1 MPVVAV
7 VNRKGGS
14 GKTTLATHL
23 AAWFANGGH
32 AAMLGDVDF
41 QGSAQA
47 WLRRRAGQEAVR
59 GKPIVGWSADPRNVL
74 RPPAGV
80 THVVLDTPGG
90 LRGLDLAK
98 VVMTAD
104 AILLPVCHSVFDRD
118 SAADCY
124 AELKALPRVAS
135 GRCKVAAVGMR
146 LDARTRADDVLRQ
159 WADGI
164 GLPFIGVIRET
175 QGYVRC
181 VEQGL
186 SLFDMPPSKVQS
198 DLDQWKPT
206 FEWLEPVLKPVPAP
220 AGAAAPVPRV
230 MSAPAPMA
238 DPATAPVPAS
248 RPPPAPRPAV
258 VVQVP
263 ADVLEGPPRREG
275 LASRLGSWL
284 GLPPLR
290 RLRHRNL

>member
-23 AAWFANGGH
+23 AARFANDGH

-47 WLRRRAGQEAVR
+47 WLKRRAGQEAVR
-59 GKPIVGWSADPRNVL
+59 GRPIVGWSADPRNVL

-104 AILLPVCHSVFDRD
+104 AILVPVCHSVFDRD

-135 GRCKVAAVGMR
+135 GRCKVAAIGMR
-146 LDARTRADDVLRQ
+146 LDARTRADEVLRQ

-186 SLFDMPPSKVQS
+186 SLFDMPPSKVQP
-198 DLDQWKPT
+198 DLDQWTPI
-206 FEWLEPVLKPVPAP
+206 FEWLDPVLRPAP
-220 AGAAAPVPRV
+220 AAAPAATVQRASPAPAPAAMPAAAPVPAAR
-230 MSAPAPMA
+230 PG
-238 DPATAPVPAS
+238 PV
-248 RPPPAPRPAV
+248 PRPAAG
-258 VVQVP
+258 QVP
-263 ADVLEGPPRREG
+263 AGVLEGPPRPEG
-275 LASRLGSWL
+275 LAARFGAWL
-284 GLPPLR
+284 GLSPPR
-290 RLRHRNL
+290 RLRPRDL

>member
-23 AAWFANGGH
+23 AARFANGGH

-47 WLRRRAGQEAVR
+47 WLRRRAAHEAAR

-104 AILLPVCHSVFDRD
+104 AILVPVCHSVFDRD

-146 LDARTRADDVLRQ
+146 LDARTRADEVLRQ
-159 WADGI
+159 WADSI

-186 SLFDMPPSKVQS
+186 SLFDMPASKVQP
-198 DLDQWKPT
+198 DLDQWNPI
-206 FEWLEPVLKPVPAP
+206 FEWLDPVLRPAPVVAPPATVQRVSPAP
-220 AGAAAPVPRV
+220 APAALPAAPAPFARPVPVPRP
-230 MSAPAPMA
+230 SA
-238 DPATAPVPAS
+238 
-248 RPPPAPRPAV
+248 
-258 VVQVP
+258 VQVP
-263 ADVLEGPPRREG
+263 AGVLEGPPRREG
-275 LASRLGSWL
+275 LATRVGAWL
-284 GLPPLR
+284 GLSPLR
-290 RLRHRNL
+290 RLRPRDL

>member
-23 AAWFANGGH
+23 AAWFAHGGH

-47 WLRRRAGQEAVR
+47 WLKRRAGQEAVR

-74 RPPAGV
+74 RPPPGV
-80 THVVLDTPGG
+80 SHVVLDTPGG

-104 AILLPVCHSVFDRD
+104 AILLPLCHSVFDRD

-124 AELKALPRVAS
+124 AEIKALPRVAS

-146 LDARTRADDVLRQ
+146 LDARTRAEEVLRQ

-181 VEQGL
+181 VELGL

-198 DLDQWKPT
+198 DLAQWKSI
-206 FEWLEPVLKPVPAP
+206 FDWLEPVLVPAP
-220 AGAAAPVPRV
+220 PTASAAVPAPRLTPAPAVAPVRAPAPAMRPAPVPG
-230 MSAPAPMA
+230 PAGA
-238 DPATAPVPAS
+238 
-248 RPPPAPRPAV
+248 
-258 VVQVP
+258 VQVP
-263 ADVLEGPPRREG
+263 ADVLEGPPPREG
-275 LASRLGSWL
+275 LAARVGSWL

-290 RLRHRNL
+290 RLRHRDL

>member
-1 MPVVAV
+1 
-7 VNRKGGS
+7 
-14 GKTTLATHL
+14 
-23 AAWFANGGH
+23 
-32 AAMLGDVDF
+32 
-41 QGSAQA
+41 
-47 WLRRRAGQEAVR
+47 
-59 GKPIVGWSADPRNVL
+59 
-74 RPPAGV
+74 
-80 THVVLDTPGG
+80 
-90 LRGLDLAK
+90 
-98 VVMTAD
+98 
-104 AILLPVCHSVFDRD
+104 
-118 SAADCY
+118 
-124 AELKALPRVAS
+124 
-135 GRCKVAAVGMR
+135 MR

-198 DLDQWKPT
+198 DLDQWKPI

>member
-23 AAWFANGGH
+23 AARFAHGGH

-47 WLRRRAGQEAVR
+47 WLKRRAGHEAVR

-80 THVVLDTPGG
+80 SHVVLDTPGG

-124 AELKALPRVAS
+124 AELIALPRVAS

-146 LDARTRADDVLRQ
+146 LDARTRAEEVLRQ
-159 WADGI
+159 WADGV
-164 GLPFIGVIRET
+164 GVPFIGVIRET

-198 DLDQWKPT
+198 DLDQWKPI
-206 FEWLEPVLKPVPAP
+206 FDWLEPLLMPVPPTTAIAAPSPRLAPAPAAAPIPVPA
-220 AGAAAPVPRV
+220 AAMRPPPVPR
-230 MSAPAPMA
+230 
-238 DPATAPVPAS
+238 PVVP
-248 RPPPAPRPAV
+248 
-258 VVQVP
+258 VQVP
-263 ADVLEGPPRREG
+263 ADVLEGPPRRDG
-275 LASRLGSWL
+275 LAARLGSWL
-284 GLPPLR
+284 GFPPLR
-290 RLRHRNL
+290 RLRHRDL

>member
-23 AAWFANGGH
+23 AARLSASGH
-32 AAMLGDVDF
+32 AVMLGDVDF

-47 WLRRRAGQEAVR
+47 WLRRRGDQSAVR
-59 GKPIVGWSADPRNVL
+59 GTPIVGWSADPRNVL

-104 AILLPVCHSVFDRD
+104 AIIVPVCHSVFDRD

-135 GRCKVAAVGMR
+135 GRCKVAAIGMR
-146 LDARTRADDVLRQ
+146 LDARTRGEEVLRE
-159 WADGI
+159 WALTI
-164 GLPFIGVIRET
+164 GLPFIGAVRET

-186 SLFDMPPSKVQS
+186 SLFDMPVSKVQA
-198 DLDQWKPT
+198 DLDQWQPI
-206 FEWLEPVLKPVPAP
+206 FEWLAPVLKPAATTAAAVAP
-220 AGAAAPVPRV
+220 VQRTDPPPVSAAAPAAR
-230 MSAPAPMA
+230 A
-238 DPATAPVPAS
+238 APVA
-248 RPPPAPRPAV
+248 RPVAP
-258 VVQVP
+258 VQVP
-263 ADVLEGPPRREG
+263 ADVLEGPPRRDG
-275 LASRLGSWL
+275 LSARLGAWL
-284 GLPPLR
+284 GVWPLR
-290 RLRHRNL
+290 GLRHRDL

>member
-47 WLRRRAGQEAVR
+47 WLKRRAGQEAVR

-104 AILLPVCHSVFDRD
+104 AILPFRVPFGVR
-118 SAADCY
+118 
-124 AELKALPRVAS
+124 PRLR
-135 GRCKVAAVGMR
+135 GRLLR
-146 LDARTRADDVLRQ
+146 RTH
-159 WADGI
+159 
-164 GLPFIGVIRET
+164 
-175 QGYVRC
+175 
-181 VEQGL
+181 
-186 SLFDMPPSKVQS
+186 
-198 DLDQWKPT
+198 
-206 FEWLEPVLKPVPAP
+206 
-220 AGAAAPVPRV
+220 GAAARGQRPLQGGRRRHAARCAHARRGRAAPVGRRHRPALHRRDPRDAGLRALRGAGAV
-230 MSAPAPMA
+230 AVRHAAVQGAVRPGPVETHLRMAGAGAQAGSGDRRRRGARAAGTAPAPRR
-238 DPATAPVPAS
+238 PSPAPVPAT
-248 RPPPAPRPAV
+248 RPPPVPRPAV

-275 LASRLGSWL
+275 LATRLGSWL

>member
-41 QGSAQA
+41 QGSAQS
-47 WLRRRAGQEAVR
+47 WLKRRSGQDAVR

-104 AILLPVCHSVFDRD
+104 AVLVPVCHSVFDRD

-146 LDARTRADDVLRQ
+146 LDARTRGEDVLRQ
-159 WADGI
+159 WADSI

-186 SLFDMPPSKVQS
+186 SLFDMPPAKVQS
-198 DLDQWKPT
+198 DLDQWTPI
-206 FEWLEPVLKPVPAP
+206 FEWLAPVLKPVATTGAAVPVQRVTPAP
-220 AGAAAPVPRV
+220 VAAPV
-230 MSAPAPMA
+230 SAPAPA
-238 DPATAPVPAS
+238 PAVRPLPVS
-248 RPPPAPRPAV
+248 RPAAAV
-258 VVQVP
+258 QIP
-263 ADVLEGPPRREG
+263 IDVLEGPPRREG
-275 LASRLGSWL
+275 LAARLGSWL
-284 GLPPLR
+284 GIAPLR
-290 RLRHRNL
+290 RLRQRNL